1 MQPDDDTPQSGEEP
15 TESDQS
21 SAQSDDSPTG
31 SDRPNEQSDEQA
43 AEETDQSTQQ
53 SDDQPID
60 EGDQPTGESDQPTEQ
75 SDETPPDESAQ
86 PTEQSDQ
93 VAEADEEQADQ
104 GGGGSVGATDNLA
117 SDTVASAGGAGTTKV
132 SGRNLKVIAEFTEE
146 GEKFIGD
153 ILIHVFE
160 SDNGQQG
167 RLLFQT
173 GGQFWQDAVQKGNV
187 ITTPMLRVAT
197 SEVLIFAH
205 ARVLL
210 PTADYQTIDSQ
221 DFKIPAPTG
230 DTLRVKFDVGIGEI
244 DNKVNAPD
252 ANAAIAKVLQSPQ
265 LKGHLVKGDLKAES
279 LGNQQ
284 FRVTGKFLS
293 GDISLL

>member
-1 MQPDDDTPQSGEEP
+1 MSTDDDPEQQSGEEP
-15 TESDQS
+15 ADEPA
-21 SAQSDDSPTG
+21 AQSDAVAGNDQP
-31 SDRPNEQSDEQA
+31 DEQSTEG
-43 AEETDQSTQQ
+43 TDQVEQQ
-53 SDDQPID
+53 SDDQPTSEADQQTAEADVTPSD
-60 EGDQPTGESDQPTEQ
+60 EGDQPTEQPV
-75 SDETPPDESAQ
+75 
-86 PTEQSDQ
+86 Q
-93 VAEADEEQADQ
+93 VAEAGGEPADAGD
-104 GGGGSVGATDNLA
+104 GGGGGATQEVA
-117 SDTVASAGGAGTTKV
+117 SDAVAAAGGTGTTKV
-132 SGRNLKVIAEFTEE
+132 GTRNLKVIAEFTEE
-146 GEKFIGD
+146 GQKFIGD

-210 PTADYQTIDSQ
+210 PTADYQTVDSQ

-252 ANAAIAKVLQSPQ
+252 ANAAITKVLQSPQ

-279 LGNQQ
+279 VGNQQ

-293 GDISLL
+293 GDITLL